1 MEIASNVAF
10 AKESH
15 TTLFWKGTGFYIKTK
30 DLSAHESSQ
39 TQISRFE
46 KKGKE
51 SIAERQINNPITWHH
66 SFITLTLSVLGMGG
80 PIRPK
85 LRPKNASVA
94 FLSP

>member
-10 AKESH
+10 AKDSH

-46 KKGKE
+46 KKGKD
-51 SIAERQINNPITWHH
+51 SIAETNKQP
-66 SFITLTLSVLGMGG
+66 SFITLALSVLGRGG
-80 PIRPK
+80 
-85 LRPKNASVA
+85 N
-94 FLSP
+94 SPHPPPYPFSLINQKHKV